1 MTMEDIQ
8 RIINLAV
15 RQKTSPMGGGSGGVF
30 LHIAD
35 ELEGEGG
42 KSPVETRSIKDP
54 TTKAVAEIIRERFA
68 PTIIMGNFKAQ
79 LQAVKEGDK
88 VVKYVL
94 SFKRH
99 GGHFVAVN
107 GFAHPKGKRPELL
120 IYNPV
125 YAKPMRQMI
134 KANTPDCFR
143 TGRRFRT
150 IRFTATF

>member
-1 MTMEDIQ
+1 
-8 RIINLAV
+8 
-15 RQKTSPMGGGSGGVF
+15 
-30 LHIAD
+30 
-35 ELEGEGG
+35 
-42 KSPVETRSIKDP
+42 
-54 TTKAVAEIIRERFA
+54 

-134 KANTPDCFR
+134 YQVPLTGATKDGVPIEVSSKFGDKIGILHHILANGDTDGVKTLGDINDGDDLHIIEGVQGVR
-143 TGRRFRT
+143 
-150 IRFTATF
+150 IE